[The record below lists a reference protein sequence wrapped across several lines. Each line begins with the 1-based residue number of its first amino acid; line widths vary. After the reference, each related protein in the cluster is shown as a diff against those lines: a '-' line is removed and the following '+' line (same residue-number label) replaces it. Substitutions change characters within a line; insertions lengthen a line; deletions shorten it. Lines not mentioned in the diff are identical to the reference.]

1 MSFAIMRCKK
11 LSHMGNVAASLK
23 HNFREQNTPNANPAL
38 THANNHIGANNTDA
52 AMGRLR
58 NLLPEKRRKDAVV
71 CVEYVLTASPDWYE
85 KATPAQQDEFFK
97 RSLDWLKDKYGESN
111 IVAASIHRDEK
122 TPHMAAFIA
131 PITEDGRL
139 SAKEFI
145 GNKSLMS
152 KDQSS
157 FADSVRDLGLERGIE
172 GSKAKHQR
180 VQRFYDQV
188 NRQPGTPKI
197 RPEDLVPR
205 VSRDSGLLGA
215 LRLSR
220 REEAP
225 EEVAERLTAQ
235 IKASVEPIA
244 ARAATAQTDQDR
256 ASQAEMR
263 AQQAQFRERQERE
276 KREKLEKLM
285 KPFLELAALSKEMFL
300 EMAGRVNRELL
311 PKLKEKIQKQER
323 NKKGPEDRGF
333 SR

>member
-1 MSFAIMRCKK
+1 MRCKK
-11 LSHMGNVAASLK
+11 LNHMGNVAASLK
-23 HNFREQNTPNANPAL
+23 HNFREQDTPNADPARI
-38 THANNHIGANNTDA
+38 HENDHMGADNTDA

-58 NLLPEKRRKDAVV
+58 DLLPDKRRKDAVV
-71 CVEYVLTASPDWYE
+71 CVEYVLTASPDWWE
-85 KATPAQQDEFFK
+85 KATPAQQNEFFK
-97 RSLDWLKDKYGESN
+97 RSMDWLKDKYGEPN

-122 TPHMAAFIA
+122 TPHMAAFVA
-131 PITEDGRL
+131 PITKDGRL

-157 FADSVRDLGLERGIE
+157 FAAVVRDLGLERGIE

-188 NRQPGTPKI
+188 NRQPGTPEIK
-197 RPEDLVPR
+197 PEDLVPR

-225 EEVAERLTAQ
+225 EDVAERLTAQ
-235 IKASVEPIA
+235 IKAAVEPVA
-244 ARAATAQTDQDR
+244 ARAATAQTDRDR

-263 AQQAQFRERQERE
+263 AQQAQVRERQERE
-276 KREKLEKLM
+276 KREKLEKVM
-285 KPFLELAALSKEMFL
+285 KPFIELATLSKEMFL
-300 EMAGRVNRELL
+300 EMVNRLNRELL
-311 PKLKEKIQKQER
+311 PKLKEKTQKQEQE
-323 NKKGPEDRGF
+323 KKRQESRGF